1 MPVTKLNGVVPYPQ
15 TTGTLAQMSLIP
27 PPSCV
32 TTWVWKGRSDFNP
45 PFPPAPAEHQTTGV
59 TVNDEAVE
67 MFNAFKLHRAP
78 HDNRYFIYK
87 IENDAEII
95 VDTFGDKTKTYDD
108 FTACLP
114 PNECRYGVFDLDFT
128 TRDGREANKLIFI
141 SWSPDT
147 AKIKNKM
154 VYAASKEAI
163 KSALMGIGI
172 HLQATDQGELE
183 LDYIKSQV
191 QKV

>member
-1 MPVTKLNGVVPYPQ
+1 
-15 TTGTLAQMSLIP
+15 
-27 PPSCV
+27 
-32 TTWVWKGRSDFNP
+32 
-45 PFPPAPAEHQTTGV
+45 
-59 TVNDEAVE
+59 

-95 VDTFGDKTKTYDD
+95 VDTFGDKSKTYDD

-154 VYAASKEAI
+154 VYAASKVRAPLAFI
-163 KSALMGIGI
+163 NLALSVRRLLRNWGG
-172 HLQATDQGELE
+172 GGW
-183 LDYIKSQV
+183 SV
-191 QKV
+191 VVRSC

>member
-1 MPVTKLNGVVPYPQ
+1 MCPRP
-15 TTGTLAQMSLIP
+15 
-27 PPSCV
+27 
-32 TTWVWKGRSDFNP
+32 
-45 PFPPAPAEHQTTGV
+45 QTTGV

-78 HDNRYFIYK
+78 HDNRYFVYK
-87 IENDAEII
+87 IENDAEIV
-95 VDTFGDKTKTYDD
+95 VDTFGDKSKTYDD

-114 PNECRYGVFDLDFT
+114 PTECRYGVFDLDYT

-154 VYAASKEAI
+154 VYAASKV
-163 KSALMGIGI
+163 MGM
-172 HLQATDQGELE
+172 
-183 LDYIKSQV
+183 
-191 QKV
+191 

>member
-1 MPVTKLNGVVPYPQ
+1 
-15 TTGTLAQMSLIP
+15 
-27 PPSCV
+27 
-32 TTWVWKGRSDFNP
+32 
-45 PFPPAPAEHQTTGV
+45 
-59 TVNDEAVE
+59 

-87 IENDAEII
+87 IENDAEIV
-95 VDTFGDKTKTYDD
+95 VDTFGDKSKTYDD

-114 PNECRYGVFDLDFT
+114 PNECRYGVFDLDYV
-128 TRDGREANKLIFI
+128 TRDGRDANKIIFV

-163 KSALMGIGI
+163 KSALMGIGV
-172 HLQATDQGELE
+172 HVQATDQGELE

>member
-1 MPVTKLNGVVPYPQ
+1 
-15 TTGTLAQMSLIP
+15 
-27 PPSCV
+27 
-32 TTWVWKGRSDFNP
+32 
-45 PFPPAPAEHQTTGV
+45 
-59 TVNDEAVE
+59 

-95 VDTFGDKTKTYDD
+95 VDTFGDKTKTYED

>member
-1 MPVTKLNGVVPYPQ
+1 M
-15 TTGTLAQMSLIP
+15 
-27 PPSCV
+27 
-32 TTWVWKGRSDFNP
+32 
-45 PFPPAPAEHQTTGV
+45 TTGV

-78 HDNRYFIYK
+78 HDNRYFTYK
-87 IENDAEII
+87 IENDSEIV
-95 VDTFGDKTKTYDD
+95 VDTFGDKSKTYDD

-114 PNECRYGVFDLDFT
+114 PTECRYGVFDLDYV
-128 TRDGREANKLIFI
+128 TRDGRDANKLVFI

-154 VYAASKEAI
+154 VYAGSKEAI
-163 KSALMGIGI
+163 KSALTGIGI

>member
-1 MPVTKLNGVVPYPQ
+1 
-15 TTGTLAQMSLIP
+15 
-27 PPSCV
+27 
-32 TTWVWKGRSDFNP
+32 
-45 PFPPAPAEHQTTGV
+45 
-59 TVNDEAVE
+59 

-78 HDNRYFIYK
+78 HDNRYFVYK

>member
-1 MPVTKLNGVVPYPQ
+1 
-15 TTGTLAQMSLIP
+15 
-27 PPSCV
+27 
-32 TTWVWKGRSDFNP
+32 
-45 PFPPAPAEHQTTGV
+45 
-59 TVNDEAVE
+59 

>member
-1 MPVTKLNGVVPYPQ
+1 M
-15 TTGTLAQMSLIP
+15 
-27 PPSCV
+27 
-32 TTWVWKGRSDFNP
+32 
-45 PFPPAPAEHQTTGV
+45 TTGV

-95 VDTFGDKTKTYDD
+95 VDTFGDKSKTYDD

-128 TRDGREANKLIFI
+128 TRDGREANKLVFI

>member
-1 MPVTKLNGVVPYPQ
+1 
-15 TTGTLAQMSLIP
+15 
-27 PPSCV
+27 
-32 TTWVWKGRSDFNP
+32 
-45 PFPPAPAEHQTTGV
+45 QTTGV

-95 VDTFGDKTKTYDD
+95 VDTFGDKTKTYED

>member
-1 MPVTKLNGVVPYPQ
+1 M
-15 TTGTLAQMSLIP
+15 
-27 PPSCV
+27 
-32 TTWVWKGRSDFNP
+32 
-45 PFPPAPAEHQTTGV
+45 TTGV

>member
-1 MPVTKLNGVVPYPQ
+1 
-15 TTGTLAQMSLIP
+15 
-27 PPSCV
+27 
-32 TTWVWKGRSDFNP
+32 
-45 PFPPAPAEHQTTGV
+45 QTTGV